1 MNTSSLP
8 YYQYSFQYVH
18 YFLVHFD
25 GELSL
30 KFESFGDP
38 YGLDLDH
45 PRSHKRA
52 AIGDIPVKRSKEAF
66 EGKIVNSLGKAMVG
80 SQRFEVGSDG
90 FWMILVA
97 FELRMVETSKP
108 KLCIGELPEWSIF
121 LFSVRFA
128 SIFLRFWRSYSCYDM
143 PATSSKLLPLRICK
157 PIFSGQKSTTS
168 FPYPA
173 TIVGFRMR
181 PCLICGPFRAT
192 SKNCLIRGLFKQTG
206 PALGGVHGNPMESNY
221 PWPALSRKM
230 PSLLRCSDT

>member
-1 MNTSSLP
+1 MISLW
-8 YYQYSFQYVH
+8 SARKR
-18 YFLVHFD
+18 
-25 GELSL
+25 LSKGRL
-30 KFESFGDP
+30 WTALARRWSDLSDSKSAVMDFGW
-38 YGLDLDH
+38 
-45 PRSHKRA
+45 
-52 AIGDIPVKRSKEAF
+52 
-66 EGKIVNSLGKAMVG
+66 
-80 SQRFEVGSDG
+80 

-97 FELRMVETSKP
+97 FEIENGRNFEAKALYWGASWMVYIS
-108 KLCIGELPEWSIF
+108 
-121 LFSVRFA
+121 
-128 SIFLRFWRSYSCYDM
+128 FLRQICEYLPQILEILLMLRH
-143 PATSSKLLPLRICK
+143 ASSDTCQCQLLPLRICK

-221 PWPALSRKM
+221 AWPALSRKM

>member
-1 MNTSSLP
+1 MIRSRQWWILDDFGWFWLP
-8 YYQYSFQYVH
+8 
-18 YFLVHFD
+18 L
-25 GELSL
+25 
-30 KFESFGDP
+30 
-38 YGLDLDH
+38 
-45 PRSHKRA
+45 R
-52 AIGDIPVKRSKEAF
+52 
-66 EGKIVNSLGKAMVG
+66 
-80 SQRFEVGSDG
+80 
-90 FWMILVA
+90 
-97 FELRMVETSKP
+97 LRMVETSKP

-181 PCLICGPFRAT
+181 QCLICGPFRAT

-206 PALGGVHGNPMESNY
+206 PALGGVHGNPTIHGRLWAVKCPPCFAAPTPKAQTFPAVCLVLLSVDAAN
-221 PWPALSRKM
+221 WPKVW
-230 PSLLRCSDT
+230 P